1 MNTPARLQFSARVGF
16 QSRRGS
22 VLNFSEV
29 RFATCAASR
38 SARCGRVSAAHALPG
53 SSGRAPFVR
62 SCGSGFAVV
71 NLDRHLARGEGLVDV
86 EAVARDLDA
95 VDLLVRVV
103 VTAFAVV
110 LKLCVAVL
118 EIDGDGASL
127 NDDRRIA
134 S

>member
-1 MNTPARLQFSARVGF
+1 MNTPARLQFSARISF

-22 VLNFSEV
+22 VLSFSEV
-29 RFATCAASR
+29 RFSTCAASR
-38 SARCGRVSAAHALPG
+38 SASCGRVSMAGGLPG
-53 SSGRAPFVR
+53 SFGRAPVVR
-62 SCGSGFAVV
+62 SCGSGVAVV

-95 VDLLVRVV
+95 RDLFVRVV

-118 EIDGDGASL
+118 EVNGDGASL